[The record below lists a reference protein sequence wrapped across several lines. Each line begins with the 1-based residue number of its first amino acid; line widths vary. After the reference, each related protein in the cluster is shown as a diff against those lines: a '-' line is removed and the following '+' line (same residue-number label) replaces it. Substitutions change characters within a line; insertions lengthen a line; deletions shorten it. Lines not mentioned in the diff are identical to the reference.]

1 MTIEMIQNW
10 CKLLPTIAL
19 LATSLWGQSG
29 QNAAATHDLQQQASL
44 MARASEASVPREVP
58 VANSNFVI
66 GNEDVLT
73 ISVWKEP
80 ELSRVI
86 PVRTDGKISI
96 PLIGELQA
104 SGKTPKQLQAE
115 ITGGLQSFISEP
127 EVTVIVQEIKS
138 LRFNILGHVQKPGS
152 YLLSPPMTLVDA
164 IAIAGGF
171 RDFAKTKS
179 IYVLRDD
186 GGKQV
191 RLPFNYKQVIKGSH
205 SDQNIQLQPRDTIVV
220 P

>member
-1 MTIEMIQNW
+1 M
-10 CKLLPTIAL
+10 
-19 LATSLWGQSG
+19 
-29 QNAAATHDLQQQASL
+29 
-44 MARASEASVPREVP
+44 
-58 VANSNFVI
+58 I
-66 GNEDVLT
+66 GNEDVLA
-73 ISVWKEP
+73 ISVWKEA

-86 PVRTDGKISI
+86 PVRTDGKISL

-104 SGKTPKQLQAE
+104 SGKTPNQLQAE
-115 ITGGLQSFISEP
+115 ITQGLRSFMSEP

-138 LRFNILGHVQKPGS
+138 KRFNILGHVQKPGS
-152 YLLSPPMTLVDA
+152 YLLNPPTTLVDA

-171 RDFAKTKS
+171 RDFAKIKR

-186 GGKQV
+186 GGKEI

-205 SDQNIQLQPRDTIVV
+205 TDQNIELQPRDTIVV